1 MFEQF
6 ETGVSKKIHKA
17 NDLLQLASDG
27 HNITL
32 LFLKLY
38 EEKRC
43 LIELPGPLD
52 ITVCGLHNIHRSLK
66 NSEKQVN
73 GKFKKFLGLKDSLA

>member
-1 MFEQF
+1 M
-6 ETGVSKKIHKA
+6 HKA

-52 ITVCGLHNIHRSLK
+52 ITMCSLHHIHRSLK
-66 NSEKQVN
+66 NLEKQVN
-73 GKFKKFLGLKDSLA
+73 GKFKKFLSLMDSLA

>member
-1 MFEQF
+1 M
-6 ETGVSKKIHKA
+6 HKA

-38 EEKRC
+38 EEKDVSLNYLALWILQC
-43 LIELPGPLD
+43 VVFTIFIE
-52 ITVCGLHNIHRSLK
+52 V
-66 NSEKQVN
+66 
-73 GKFKKFLGLKDSLA
+73 